1 MLRTTSII
9 LALCVTSQAVAQ
21 GGGTWVC
28 RHAAKILEPC
38 ACPHE
43 PGSDEDGPGLHE
55 RSCCY
60 LHKAADAPSA
70 IAPKVAAP
78 APLRQLLIE
87 GLAPAPEQPIVSGES
102 ARIAPVQSQAPPST
116 PLYLTIR
123 TLLI

>member
-28 RHAAKILEPC
+28 RHAAKVLEPC

-43 PGSDEDGPGLHE
+43 PGSDDDGPGVRE
-55 RSCCY
+55 RSCCD
-60 LHKAADAPSA
+60 LHQAADAPSA
-70 IAPKVAAP
+70 MALKVAAP
-78 APLRQLLIE
+78 APMKQLLTE
-87 GLAPAPEQPIVSGES
+87 GLAPAPEQPMAGGKST
-102 ARIAPVQSQAPPST
+102 RIPAFQSQAPPST
-116 PLYLTIR
+116 PLYLSIR

>member
-9 LALCVTSQAVAQ
+9 LALCVTSQAVGQ

-28 RHAAKILEPC
+28 RHAAKILKPC

-43 PGSDEDGPGLHE
+43 PGSDEDGPGVRE
-55 RSCCY
+55 RACCD

-70 IAPKVAAP
+70 MAPKVAAP
-78 APLRQLLIE
+78 APLKQLLIE
-87 GLAPAPEQPIVSGES
+87 DLAPAPEQPMVSGES
-102 ARIAPVQSQAPPST
+102 TRIAAVQSQAPPST
-116 PLYLTIR
+116 PLYLSIR